1 MGKRLLHYLICLL
14 GVASLAVADT
24 HVQVSTGKGDSYPE
38 DYVPPFLGNG
48 SISTSVDYLGK
59 QVQRKYVT
67 FYPEVVWAGRRYP
80 PAVQGCMLITMG
92 HFDDEVLVDGK
103 PLGKPLAWKQTLDT
117 RKAYSATEVE
127 YDSAIVSTIAFVPY
141 GLDMIVVRKSVSPKA
156 SDAKNAEIK
165 FTYFLSD
172 LDSGKAPPYVLV
184 SPRKDGAYPN
194 AASLDYTAYA
204 YKIYN
209 GEVSLM
215 SDVPCNISTG
225 NISATLSSTFDMQES
240 KAVATYFISFADDF
254 HQSKLERAKKL
265 KTEVVKKGFDG
276 IFAEHKAKW
285 ADFWSGAC
293 MDIPDKEMQA
303 AYETALYHL
312 NSMYTK
318 WSIPVS
324 LFGHGVGWSGR
335 FFGWDEM
342 FCVFGAAS
350 SGKFGLSARTA
361 NFRKN
366 TLSKAM
372 SRVSHYS
379 RIEEKKYGARYP
391 WESLE
396 DAAEGAP
403 NPYGFWFDHVF
414 HMSNIAASAWIH
426 YLFTGD
432 KEFLSETAYPV
443 IRECAAFFYSHMLQK
458 SGDKLIIGK
467 CTDIERLGPAV
478 ENPFLTSCGAIYNFE
493 IAARAADILGID
505 AEYAAKLREAAA
517 ELRKTLPQTPE
528 MYVPFS
534 GCTEKSIVAI
544 GGFFP
549 YGVFDKTEKKQIAAL
564 YDVLKNIEAVGNMY
578 PVGSSV
584 CSWYAAWLASAL
596 VVAGDEVEPGRLLA
610 NTARNTGQFSETWEI
625 NEPKV
630 RRTPWFTT
638 SAGNYIYALNQMLV
652 SPRENGD
659 INVAASVPGAWR
671 EFSFRLP
678 VFGGGWIGA
687 KVSNGKFVK
696 LDYKS
701 GSGDSV
707 KRRLILPARL
717 VPESKVLPGWKSDG
731 KNYVVEVGKDFSL

>member
-1 MGKRLLHYLICLL
+1 MAKGFLSYLVCIFSL
-14 GVASLAVADT
+14 ASLAIADT
-24 HVQVSTGKGDSYPE
+24 HIQISTGKGDLYPQ

-59 QVQRKYVT
+59 QIQRKYVT

-80 PAVQGCMLITMG
+80 PAVQNCMLITMG
-92 HFDDEVLVDGK
+92 HFDDEVSVDGK
-103 PLGKPLAWKQTLDT
+103 ALGNPLSWKQTLDT
-117 RKAYSATEVE
+117 RQAYCVSEVV
-127 YDSAIVSTIAFVPY
+127 YDSAIVTTLAFVPY
-141 GLDMIVVRKSVSPKA
+141 GLDMIVVKKSVAPKSP
-156 SDAKNAEIK
+156 DAKTAELK
-165 FTYFLSD
+165 FSYLFTN
-172 LDSGKAPPYVLV
+172 LDTGKAPPYVLV
-184 SPRKDGAYPN
+184 SPRKDEAYSN
-194 AASLDYTAYA
+194 AAALDYTAYA

-209 GEVSLM
+209 GEISLM
-215 SDVPCNISTG
+215 SDVPSVVSTG
-225 NISATLSSTFDMQES
+225 ELSATLSSKFDLS
-240 KAVATYFISFADDF
+240 KTKAAATYFISFADDF
-254 HQSKLERAKKL
+254 NQNKSERAKEL
-265 KTEVVKKGFDG
+265 KTEAAKKGFEG

-285 ADFWSGAC
+285 AKFWQGSSI
-293 MDIPDKEMQA
+293 DIPDKKMQA

-324 LFGHGVGWSGR
+324 LFGHGAGWSGR

-350 SGKFGLSARTA
+350 SGKFDLSVRTA

-379 RIEEKKYGARYP
+379 RYAEKKYGARYP

-414 HMSNIAASAWIH
+414 HMSNIAASSWIH

-432 KEFLSETAYPV
+432 KEFLEKTAYPV

-458 SGDKLIIGK
+458 NGDKLIIGK

-493 IAARAADILGID
+493 VAARAADILGVD
-505 AEYAAKLREAAA
+505 AEYAAKLRAAA
-517 ELRKTLPQTPE
+517 RELRKTLPQTSE

-549 YGVFDKTEKKQIAAL
+549 YEVFDKTEKKQVAAL

-596 VVAGDEVEPGRLLA
+596 VIAGDEVEPGRLLS

-638 SAGNYIYALNQMLV
+638 SAGNYIYAVNQILV
-652 SPRENGD
+652 SSRENGD
-659 INVAASVPGAWR
+659 INVAANVPADWR

-678 VFGGGWIGA
+678 VYGGGWIDAEVEG
-687 KVSNGKFVK
+687 GKFAK
-696 LDYKS
+696 LEYKAGTS
-701 GSGDSV
+701 DSAE
-707 KRRLILPARL
+707 RRLILPKRL
-717 VPESKVLPGWKSDG
+717 VPESKVPRDWKSDG
-731 KNYVVEVGKDFSL
+731 NNYVVELGKNFSL